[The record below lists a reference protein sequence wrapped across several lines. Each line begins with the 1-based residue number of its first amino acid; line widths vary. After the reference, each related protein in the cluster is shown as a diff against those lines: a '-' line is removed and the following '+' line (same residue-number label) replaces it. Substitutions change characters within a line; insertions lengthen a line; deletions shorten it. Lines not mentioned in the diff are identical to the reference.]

1 MNITNLTFSYHDELI
16 YDDVTIELN
25 DKDHIG
31 IIGVNGAGKS
41 TFFKLLLK
49 ELTPDYGK
57 IKIKPNYRISYL
69 PQVITDEV
77 PNTSITVFDY
87 LMSARPIL
95 KIESEMNELYLK
107 MADDPDNTQ
116 INKRLSYLQSQLDY
130 WEYYEADSILFRL
143 IESLKIPDN
152 LLNQKLK
159 ECSGG
164 QKSKIAFAKLL
175 YSKPEILLLDEPTNH
190 LDLETKD
197 QIIEYLKNYPGMVLV
212 ISHDQDFLNA
222 VTTKTLWIDKKTKK
236 MELISG
242 NYETYQR
249 KKAEREMQLNVEY
262 QKEQKQIAKLKS
274 IVNLY
279 SNSSGKRKRMAES
292 REKVLNKLLENKIE
306 LRPAD
311 SHVKLQMK
319 LDNIGSTIPL
329 KVEDMSFGY
338 NDELLY
344 DNINFEIYRG
354 EKFLIVGENGAGK
367 TTLLKLISHQL
378 NPLKGTIKITDKTRI
393 GYYAQE
399 HETLDQ
405 NKNLL
410 ENLKEFG
417 LSEGQLRAHLGAFL
431 FNGNDVYK
439 KVSFLS
445 PGERSRLA
453 LAKLTL
459 TKANL
464 LLLDEPTNH
473 LDPETQ
479 SLIADFF
486 KNYKG
491 TILLVSHNPSFVDKL
506 GIERILLLPEGEVLY
521 YDKKIV
527 EFYENTNNL
536 NKK

>member
-1 MNITNLTFSYHDELI
+1 MNITNLTFSYNDELI
-16 YDDVTIELN
+16 YDDVSIELN

-41 TFFKLLLK
+41 TFFKLILK

-69 PQVITDEV
+69 PQVITDEI
-77 PNTSITVFDY
+77 PNLDITVFDY
-87 LMSARPIL
+87 LLSGRPIL
-95 KIESEMNELYLK
+95 KIEKEINELYLK
-107 MADDPDNTQ
+107 MAEDPNNMQ
-116 INKRLSYLQSQLDY
+116 INKRISYLQSELDY
-130 WEYYEADSILFRL
+130 WDYYEADSILIRL
-143 IESLKIPDN
+143 IEMLKIPDN

-190 LDLETKD
+190 LDLETKE
-197 QIIEYLKNYPGMVLV
+197 QIVNYLKNYPGMVLV
-212 ISHDQDFLNA
+212 ISHDQSFLNE
-222 VTTKTLWIDKKTKK
+222 VTNKTIWIDKKSKK

-242 NYETYQR
+242 NYDDYKR
-249 KKAEREMQLNVEY
+249 KKEEKEKQLEGQY
-262 QKEQKQIAKLKS
+262 QKEQKEIAKLKS

-292 REKVLNKLLENKIE
+292 REKTLNKLLEKKIE

-311 SHVKLQMK
+311 KLVKVKMK

-329 KVEDMSFGY
+329 KIEDLSFGY
-338 NDELLY
+338 TNNLLY

-367 TTLLKLISHQL
+367 TTLLKLISKQL
-378 NPLKGTIKITDKTRI
+378 ENFQGNIKLSDKTKI

-410 ENLKEFG
+410 ENLKEYG
-417 LSEGQLRAHLGAFL
+417 LSEGALRAHLGSFL
-431 FNGNDVYK
+431 FSNNDVYK
-439 KVSFLS
+439 KVSVLS

-459 TKANL
+459 SGANL

-479 SLIADFF
+479 VIIAEFL
-486 KNYKG
+486 KNYQG
-491 TILLVSHNPSFVDKL
+491 SMLLVSHNPAFVDNL
-506 GIERILLLPEGEVLY
+506 GIERILLLPSGEVMY

-527 EFYENTNNL
+527 EFYENTNKL